1 MIVLIDKI
9 GNRFVRD
16 GIITEED
23 KELYTYGMQQGVLIL
38 LNIISTIIIG
48 IIFNMVWQSVVFLLA
63 YMPLRSYAGGYHAR
77 TQVRCYLISLFI
89 TAVALFGMRE
99 IQWTSLTALLS
110 VIISAGIIF
119 LMTPVED
126 ANKPLDASEKILYKK
141 KTRKILLLEILIT
154 LAFWF
159 INKEI
164 SVCCIMVFIILG
176 IMLLLGLQSNRK
188 LIGHNNN

>member
-1 MIVLIDKI
+1 MMVLIDKI

-23 KELYTYGMQQGVLIL
+23 KELYTFGMQQGIIML

-48 IIFNMVWQSVVFLLA
+48 IIFNMVWQSVVFLMA

-77 TQVRCYLISLFI
+77 TQGRCYLVSLLI
-89 TAVALFGMRE
+89 TVVALLGMKE
-99 IQWTSLTALLS
+99 IQWTSLSGLLS
-110 VIISAGIIF
+110 VIISAGIIY

-126 ANKPLDASEKILYKK
+126 ANKPLSELERIAYKK
-141 KTRKILLLEILIT
+141 KTRRILLLEILIA

-159 INKEI
+159 INQEI
-164 SVCCIMVFIILG
+164 SVCFIMIFIILS
-176 IMLLLGLQSNRK
+176 IMLLLGAWNNKRLINK
-188 LIGHNNN
+188 LN

>member
-1 MIVLIDKI
+1 MMILIDKV

-23 KELYTYGMQQGVLIL
+23 KELYTFGMQQGMIIL

-77 TQVRCYLISLFI
+77 TQFRCYLISLFI
-89 TAVALFGMRE
+89 TVVALIGMTGL
-99 IQWTSLTALLS
+99 QWTSLTALFS

-119 LMTPVED
+119 ALTPVED
-126 ANKPLDASEKILYKK
+126 ANKPLDASEQELYKR
-141 KTRKILLLEILIT
+141 KTRKILLLEILIA

-164 SVCCIMVFIILG
+164 SVCIIMVFDILS
-176 IMLLLGLQSNRK
+176 IMLLLGIRNNRK
-188 LIGHNNN
+188 LMDQKN

>member
-1 MIVLIDKI
+1 MILIDKI

-16 GIITEED
+16 GVITEED
-23 KELYTYGMQQGVLIL
+23 KELYTFGMQQGLIIL

-48 IIFNMVWQSVVFLLA
+48 IILNMVWQSVVFLLA

-89 TAVALFGMRE
+89 TVVALLGMRE
-99 IQWTSLTALLS
+99 INWTNFTALFS
-110 VIISAGIIF
+110 VIISAGIIYV
-119 LMTPVED
+119 LTPVED
-126 ANKPLDASEKILYKK
+126 ANKPLDTSEKIEYKK
-141 KTRKILLLEILIT
+141 KTRRILLLETIVA

-164 SVCCIMVFIILG
+164 SVCCIMVFIILS
-176 IMLLLGLQSNRK
+176 IMLLLGKLNNRK
-188 LIGHNNN
+188 LIVHSN

>member
-1 MIVLIDKI
+1 MMILIDKI

-38 LNIISTIIIG
+38 LNIVSTIMIG
-48 IIFNMVWQSVVFLLA
+48 IILNLVWQSIIFLLA

-77 TQVRCYLISLFI
+77 SQFRCYVVSQFI
-89 TAVALFGMRE
+89 VVVALIGMRG

-119 LMTPVED
+119 ALTPVED
-126 ANKPLDASEKILYKK
+126 ANKPLDASEKKLYKR
-141 KTRKILLLEILIT
+141 KTRKILLLEILIA
-154 LAFWF
+154 LVFWF

-164 SVCCIMVFIILG
+164 SVCIIMVFDILS
-176 IMLLLGLQSNRK
+176 IMLLLGILNNKK
-188 LIGHNNN
+188 LMVQKD